1 MSSVTFCH
9 WERAIKCEVRG
20 GGLAWLLVGVP
31 VLGAHGING
40 NVASWVEVCNSGRD
54 TQSPHMLLFEKDM
67 PPVANVELSLL
78 SLEEDV

>member
-1 MSSVTFCH
+1 M
-9 WERAIKCEVRG
+9 
-20 GGLAWLLVGVP
+20 
-31 VLGAHGING
+31 LGAHGING